1 MIQFNNEDIF
11 LVTGASSGIGKG
23 VALMLNKLG
32 ASVIAVARSIDKLEE
47 TKNNSKYPERVF
59 IEAKD
64 LTENIEDL
72 PNFVKSLK
80 EKYGKLK
87 GLVCCAGVDKPIS
100 LRMLNYT
107 ESKKIFDINYYVPL
121 MLSKGFAD
129 KRNNIG
135 SGATITMIASIAGV
149 YPDKGQLIYSATKA
163 ALLASSKIIS
173 KELSQS
179 NIRVNCISPAEVET
193 PMYAEK
199 NKMIGSDVNN
209 YPLGIGQPDDIANMV
224 CYLASGEARWIT
236 GQNYILDGGAF

>member
-1 MIQFNNEDIF
+1 MIEFTKEDIF

-23 VALMLNKLG
+23 VAQKLNELG
-32 ASVIAVARSIDKLEE
+32 ASVIAVARSVEKLEE
-47 TKNNSKYPERVF
+47 TKQSSKYPEN
-59 IEAKD
+59 IYLEPKD
-64 LTENIEDL
+64 LTDNIEDL
-72 PNFVKSLK
+72 PNFVKLLK
-80 EKYGKLK
+80 EKYGKLR

-107 ESKKIFDINYYVPL
+107 ESKKIFDVNYFAPL

-135 SGATITMIASIAGV
+135 NGATITMIASIAGV
-149 YPDKGQLIYSATKA
+149 HPDKGQLIYSATKA

-193 PMYAEK
+193 PMYIEK

-209 YPLGIGQPDDIANMV
+209 YPLGIGQPEDIANMV
-224 CYLASGEARWIT
+224 CYLVSKEARWIT
-236 GQNYILDGGAF
+236 GQNYVMDGGAF